1 MRPVI
6 LLSVF
11 LVVTYCCEALSE
23 ELIRQQPSQDF
34 VKLTSSRKQ
43 IAKRRFRRDAPQ
55 YAEDPDTVATNE
67 AEDQCNN
74 PAIVAGHGIKKMTVS
89 KLRKALFIDDM
100 KIQKIV
106 DLVFSAFV

>member
-55 YAEDPDTVATNE
+55 YAEDPDSVTTNK
-67 AEDQCNN
+67 AKGLCNN
-74 PAIVAGHGIKKMTVS
+74 PTIEEGHGVTKMTVS
-89 KLRKALFIDDM
+89 KLRRALFVDDM
-100 KIQKIV
+100 KIQA
-106 DLVFSAFV
+106 DLFFFRFHE